1 MDLIIWRHAEA
12 QENADPAL
20 DLERPLTPRGF
31 KQATRMAGWLD
42 RNLPDNAKI
51 FSSPARRCKDTA
63 QRLDR
68 KYKTIDELLMDA
80 NIHKLLEMLGWPEAK
95 TTVVLV
101 GHQPM
106 LGQLIAQ
113 LLGFQENQCAIRK
126 STVWWLRSRERNE
139 KWETVLVTVQSP
151 DML

>member
-12 QENADPAL
+12 QDNADPAL
-20 DLERPLTPRGF
+20 DFERPLTPRGF

-42 RNLPDNAKI
+42 RQLPDSAKI
-51 FSSPARRCKDTA
+51 FSSPARRCTDTA
-63 QRLDR
+63 DRLDR
-68 KYKTIDELLMDA
+68 KYKTIDGLLMNA
-80 NIHKLLEMLGWPEAK
+80 NVDQLLESLDWPEAK
-95 TTVVLV
+95 ATVVLI

-106 LGQLIAQ
+106 LGQLIAK
-113 LLGFQENQCAIRK
+113 LLGFKEDECAIRK

-139 KWETVLVTVQSP
+139 KWETVLVTVQSA